1 MATRRRLALMLF
13 GLLAIGS
20 CGGDDPAPCCP
31 GPVTASCRW
40 NAETNQYD
48 RDCVYRCGCATD
60 AGACEDAGA
69 PEARTTYH
77 SNDPRLEACRYPR
90 AAK

>member
-1 MATRRRLALMLF
+1 MATRWRLALMLF

-20 CGGDDPAPCCP
+20 CDGDDPSPCCA
-31 GPVTASCRW
+31 GHVTRRCLW
-40 NAETNQYD
+40 NDDTQQFD
-48 RDCVYRCGCATD
+48 KDCVFSCGCATD

-69 PEARTTYH
+69 PEARITYH
-77 SNDPRLEACRYPR
+77 SNDPRLEECRYGQ